1 MSCDVLIVGGGLV
14 GLATG
19 YTLLQRCPE
28 LRVTILE
35 KEAQVAAHQSGHNSG
50 VIHSGIYY
58 RPGSLKARL
67 ARAGARSMVA
77 FCQQHAI
84 PHEVCGKLIIA
95 TDAKELP
102 QLRALFERG
111 QANGIP
117 VRWLD
122 GAAVRELEPHAAALA
137 GIHVATTG
145 IVDYRQVALKLA
157 ERFSAAGGTLL
168 LNAQLTRLIRTA
180 GGYRAESTQGTW
192 ETRLLVNC
200 AGLHSDRLA
209 RLAGSPPPARIVPF
223 RGEYYQLR
231 PEARRLVRHLIYPVP
246 NPNFP
251 FLGVHLTRAIDGSVH
266 AGPNAVLALK
276 REGYR
281 KRDVS
286 WRDARDTL
294 SFPGFWRLALRYAGE
309 GLAELYRSWVK
320 AAFVRSVQRL
330 VPAIGAD
337 DLLPAGA
344 GVRAQALSRSGAL
357 VDDFLIVEA
366 PGALHVCNAPSPAAT
381 ASLEIGNVISDKI
394 LTAIDRSIRSAV

>member
-19 YTLLQRCPE
+19 YTLLQRRPE

-95 TDAKELP
+95 TEAKELP

-122 GAAVRELEPHAAALA
+122 SAAVRELEPHAAALA

-251 FLGVHLTRAIDGSVH
+251 FLGVHLTRAVDGSVH